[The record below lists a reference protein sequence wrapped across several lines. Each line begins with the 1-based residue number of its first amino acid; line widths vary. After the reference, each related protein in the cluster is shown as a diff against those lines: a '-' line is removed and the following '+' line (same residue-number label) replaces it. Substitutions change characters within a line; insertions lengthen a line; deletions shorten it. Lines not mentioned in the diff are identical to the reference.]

1 MSLDDQ
7 PAGLEGAE
15 RQFEH
20 APDLAHDAAAEAGGA
35 DAVDLHLRQ
44 GVAEGFAA
52 PVGHQH
58 DALAA
63 RQKLARQRFRREH
76 VAAGAAGRQDYRVRT
91 G

>member
-1 MSLDDQ
+1 M
-7 PAGLEGAE
+7 
-15 RQFEH
+15 
-20 APDLAHDAAAEAGGA
+20 
-35 DAVDLHLRQ
+35 DLHLRQ

-76 VAAGAAGRQDYRVRT
+76 VPAGAAGRQDH